1 MKKLLAILLAV
12 ALMATLLVGCGST
25 TEATTTEEG
34 TNMDRTLTIATP
46 ADAKSMD
53 PHLTNDLPSNNVF
66 INMYENLLTLDEN
79 GELVGQLA
87 DKWEKVDE
95 LSYRFYLKQ
104 GVKFHNGEELKASD
118 VQFSF
123 LRAMN
128 IEGSAVSH
136 VVGEIDPEG
145 FIIEDDYTI
154 VIKLKKPFSVFLT
167 YLTHV
172 PGGTILNE
180 KAVTEAGED
189 YAQNPVGSGPYM
201 FKEWAKGDRL
211 TLERFDGHREITPAY
226 KQVIFRA
233 IPEETSRTIEL
244 EAGNVDMIYGVNAD
258 DITRIE
264 ENPNLVMARSTN
276 LNTQYMGFNTQKGPL
291 AEVKVR
297 QAISKALTVDKI
309 VTTVLRGIGTQATG
323 PISPSSKYYN
333 TDLVAKEQNI
343 EEAKALLAEAGYP
356 DGFDTTLWLN
366 DKTVRVNMS
375 EIIQNQLKEI
385 GINVEVKVFEWS
397 TYYEALKNGEIDMY
411 LVGWTMSAPDP
422 DFGLFPLF
430 HTSNMGTNNFSFY
443 SNTEVDAML
452 EKGRLLEDG
461 PERQQLYFDIQA
473 KIYEESPWV
482 FLYNGEETVGLK
494 SGIEGFRPSPLGTH
508 IIYNVK

>member
-1 MKKLLAILLAV
+1 MKKLIAILLSV
-12 ALMATLLVGCGST
+12 ALVATLFVGCGSN
-25 TEATTTEEG
+25 EG
-34 TNMDRTLTIATP
+34 AAGSDEKMTLTVATP

-53 PHLTNDLPSNNVF
+53 PHLTNDLPSNNIF

-87 DKWEKVDE
+87 EKWEKVDD
-95 LSYRFYLKQ
+95 LSYRFYLKK

-118 VQFSF
+118 VKFSF

-145 FIIEDDYTI
+145 FVIEDDYTI
-154 VIKLKKPFSVFLT
+154 VIKLKKPFTVFLT

-180 KAVTEAGED
+180 KAVTEAGDD
-189 YAQNPVGSGPYM
+189 YAQNPVGTGPYK

-211 TLERFDGHREITPAY
+211 TLERFDDHRAIKPVY
-226 KQVIFRA
+226 KEVVFRA

-244 EAGNVDMIYGVNAD
+244 EAGNVDIIYGVSAD
-258 DITRIE
+258 DISRIE
-264 ENPNLVMARSTN
+264 ENPELKMARSTN
-276 LNTQYMGFNTQKGPL
+276 LNTQYMGFNCQKGPL
-291 AEVKVR
+291 ADVKVR

-309 VTTVLRGIGTQATG
+309 VSTVLRGIGTQATG
-323 PISPSSKYYN
+323 PISPSAKYYN
-333 TDLVAKEQNI
+333 KDLVAKEQNI

-366 DKTVRVNMS
+366 DKTVRINMS

-443 SNTEVDAML
+443 SNEDVDAML
-452 EKGRLLEDG
+452 EQGRLLEDG
-461 PERQQLYFDIQA
+461 TERQQLYYDIQA

-494 SGIEGFRPSPLGTH
+494 AGIEGFRPSPLGTH
-508 IIYNVK
+508 IIFNVK